1 MKIEL
6 TEEEAVNITTP
17 LIQKLKEFKHCKAT
31 DNE

>member
-6 TEEEAVNITTP
+6 TEEAVNITTP

>member
-6 TEEEAVNITTP
+6 IEEAVNIIAP
-17 LIQKLKEFKHCKAT
+17 LIQNLKEFKHCKAT